1 MDGGEIKE
9 IKEVTPQWWA
19 GTRGHWHP
27 TELCLEMTAVKR
39 PNQQQNLWLIF
50 SYQTQHQK
58 GRKIRM
64 EKRKNKFLNQKEG
77 RDVQLLREGTGRA
90 VVAVLHPNPRTNSS
104 RSKSSKPCTVFPCR
118 TSGAFKKTPR
128 KLRSRPKLLL
138 FYHLS
143 YWQENEEVEGEICIL
158 TSFAGHKEAKSWWRD
173 HLEGKEQVEG
183 WDKSSEGVGSQDGH
197 SSGGRM
203 NFILIFCRPLLA
215 AFPPLFTTAVQVLP
229 EGQVRVVS

>member
-1 MDGGEIKE
+1 MDGEEMKE
-9 IKEVTPQWWA
+9 IKEVAPQWWA

-39 PNQQQNLWLIF
+39 PNQQQNLRLIF

-118 TSGAFKKTPR
+118 TSGAFKKNSKKVEIQAKAVIVLPPVI
-128 KLRSRPKLLL
+128 LAGEWGSRRRNLYLNQ
-138 FYHLS
+138 FC
-143 YWQENEEVEGEICIL
+143 WTQESKILVE
-158 TSFAGHKEAKSWWRD
+158 RP
-173 HLEGKEQVEG
+173 
-183 WDKSSEGVGSQDGH
+183 
-197 SSGGRM
+197 SGG
-203 NFILIFCRPLLA
+203 
-215 AFPPLFTTAVQVLP
+215 
-229 EGQVRVVS
+229 EGTSGGLR